1 MKKPQRQEALLSLF
15 GTGTGTGFTQEDGL
29 ITAWDSDNPQPT
41 EEEVELE
48 ITRLVAEYDAQEYA
62 RNRAASFPN
71 LGDQLDMQYWD
82 QVNSTTTWKDAI
94 AKVKSDNP
102 KE

>member
-1 MKKPQRQEALLSLF
+1 MKPQRQEALLSLF
-15 GTGTGTGFTQEDGL
+15 GTDTGTGFSQEDGI

-48 ITRLVAEYDAQEYA
+48 VIRLQAEWTATQYQRDRQYP
-62 RNRAASFPN
+62 SI
-71 LGDQLDMQYWD
+71 GDQLDMQYHD
-82 QVNSTTTWKDAI
+82 QLDGTTTWKDTV

-102 KE
+102 KPE